1 MKKIKDG
8 SIAFLTIIF
17 YIYFQVFLFDFINFE
32 NKGFYMQNLLLLLPL
47 VFVSFILFFIY
58 RKDLI
63 KQFLDYDKEDLFVT
77 IKYWFYGL
85 LLMYVVNILLLPFT
99 NDIAMTEAANRS
111 ILVKFPFFAVTS
123 MGIIAPF
130 AEEICFRYSFRK
142 VFTNKWVFV
151 IVTSLLFGLVH
162 INSFN
167 LKEFLFILPYWIMGG
182 ALGLAYFN
190 TKNIFSAIFMHM
202 FNNVTM
208 IFLLIVGGGLFWE
221 SFCTP

>member
-1 MKKIKDG
+1 
-8 SIAFLTIIF
+8 
-17 YIYFQVFLFDFINFE
+17 
-32 NKGFYMQNLLLLLPL
+32 MQNLLLLLPL

-167 LKEFLFILPYWIMGG
+167 LKEFLFILPYSIMGG

-208 IFLLIVGGGLFWE
+208 IFLLIVGGGLF
-221 SFCTP
+221 